1 MTSVQT
7 ANSVPEYI
15 DEFIKKNFMKLKE
28 ILDGGLKD
36 NNNEGCL
43 YINYMKSKEN
53 VDVSFLNRDNIQR
66 VTTLETWN
74 DIKSK
79 YNNNIFIIN
88 ETDDKRIFIVN
99 I

>member
-15 DEFIKKNFMKLKE
+15 DDFIKKNFMKLKE
-28 ILDGGLKD
+28 ILDEGLKD

-66 VTTLETWN
+66 VTTLETWD

-88 ETDDKRIFIVN
+88 EADDKRIFIVN

>member
-1 MTSVQT
+1 
-7 ANSVPEYI
+7 
-15 DEFIKKNFMKLKE
+15 MKLKE
-28 ILDGGLKD
+28 ILDEGLKD

-79 YNNNIFIIN
+79 YKSNIFIIN
-88 ETDDKRIFIVN
+88 EADDKRIFIVN

>member
-28 ILDGGLKD
+28 ILDEGLKD

-88 ETDDKRIFIVN
+88 EADDKRIFIVN